1 MSEFTPEDPGLAE
14 VGAEAAP
21 EVTAPAAYSQE
32 FQEPTRTGVEE
43 VDAVL
48 ASVEDLDDTPVDEHV
63 AVFEDAHDRLRGA
76 LDGRADA

>member
-14 VGAEAAP
+14 TGAEQDPETAAP
-21 EVTAPAAYSQE
+21 ATLSQE

-43 VDAVL
+43 VDEVL
-48 ASVEDLDDTPVDEHV
+48 ASVEDLDETAVDEHV

-76 LDGRADA
+76 LDGQTDA

>member
-14 VGAEAAP
+14 AGAEAAP
-21 EVTAPAAYSQE
+21 EVAAPAAHSQE

-43 VDAVL
+43 VDEVL
-48 ASVEDLDDTPVDEHV
+48 ASVEDLDGTPVDEHV